1 MIRGYLTKLNER
13 ATIDERGRLI
23 VTPDL
28 TKKLM
33 IAIKEGI
40 IRLVM
45 DESDLM
51 IAFGEGMP
59 NSASYRD
66 EYFTSLDD
74 LVAAHISAIPPSND
88 VIKTKETTGEMHSV
102 FFKDPTTGKTH
113 EVPYLVGNDTIHFTL
128 NCAVQNHDMGNDWD
142 SFKYGVLVD
151 FEKLD
156 KEKVLDVKSEDTY
169 LDGDVKLSQGYYL
182 FCPLG
187 EREKLAKENPNA
199 TIIEYD
205 GIPLSTA
212 ISCMIA
218 LSGHKLE
225 PYGTYSWGRNS
236 EYSYDAPDV
245 IKLEKLVSKAGYP
258 VLKGRFGNALHSE
271 TRYMARRMWKR
282 EYEALISLVEYNIEN
297 GIDMPDDVL
306 FPVMYSSG
314 VYSVPGTV
322 PSTIKDYKEFVFPI
336 LERHGYHVDDSLF
349 DGIESSDRMKMIFY
363 PLQSKG
369 LPNIDIPPWENEVRN
384 RVIGV
389 LKRGKDKGTKGNH
402 GVKK

>member
-1 MIRGYLTKLNER
+1 
-13 ATIDERGRLI
+13 
-23 VTPDL
+23 
-28 TKKLM
+28 
-33 IAIKEGI
+33 
-40 IRLVM
+40 
-45 DESDLM
+45 
-51 IAFGEGMP
+51 MP

-142 SFKYGVLVD
+142 SFKYGVLID

-156 KEKVLDVKSEDTY
+156 KGKVLDVKSEDTY

-218 LSGHKLE
+218 LSRHKLE

-314 VYSVPGTV
+314 VYSVPRTV

-336 LERHGYHVDDSLF
+336 LERHGYHVDDSLL
-349 DGIESSDRMKMIFY
+349 DGIESSDRMKMIIY